1 VKGKR
6 IKTTL
11 KTPQATLEFGEL
23 LGKYLMAGDV
33 VALIGDL
40 GTGKTQLAKGLA
52 RGVGVPEEYCITSP
66 TYTIVNEYQGR
77 TPLYH
82 LDLYRLEGNSDL
94 ENLGYEE
101 YFEGRGVTVIEWAEK
116 ISHLLPENRMEVHI
130 SYLGNDVR
138 EFEIIGFGDHYGK
151 IVDDVVD
158 FYRRTSI

>member
-1 VKGKR
+1 MEYVKERR

-40 GTGKTQLAKGLA
+40 GIGKTQLVKGLA

-77 TPLYH
+77 IPLYH
-82 LDLYRLEGNSDL
+82 FDLYRLEGNSDM

-101 YFEGRGVTVIEWAEK
+101 YFEGKGVAVIEWAEK
-116 ISHLLPENRMEVHI
+116 ITHLLPENRMEIRIGH
-130 SYLGNDVR
+130 LENDFR
-138 EFEIIGFGDHYGK
+138 EFEIIGFGDHYSK
-151 IVDDVVD
+151 IVDEVVR
-158 FYRRTSI
+158 FLP

>member
-1 VKGKR
+1 M
-6 IKTTL
+6 
-11 KTPQATLEFGEL
+11 
-23 LGKYLMAGDV
+23 GKYLMAGDI

-77 TPLYH
+77 IPLYH

-94 ENLGYEE
+94 ENIGYEE

-116 ISHLLPENRMEVHI
+116 ITHLLPENRMEIRI
-130 SYLGNDVR
+130 SHLEDDVR
-138 EFEIIGFGDHYGK
+138 GLEIIGFGDHYGK
-151 IVDDVVD
+151 IVDDVVH
-158 FYRRTSI
+158 FLP

>member
-1 VKGKR
+1 
-6 IKTTL
+6 
-11 KTPQATLEFGEL
+11 
-23 LGKYLMAGDV
+23 LGKYLMAGDI

-77 TPLYH
+77 IPLYH

-94 ENLGYEE
+94 GNLGYEE

-116 ISHLLPENRMEVHI
+116 ITHLLPENRMEIRI
-130 SYLGNDVR
+130 SHLEDDVR
-138 EFEIIGFGDHYGK
+138 GLEIIGFGDHYGK
-151 IVDDVVD
+151 IVDEVVH
-158 FYRRTSI
+158 FLP

>member
-1 VKGKR
+1 M
-6 IKTTL
+6 
-11 KTPQATLEFGEL
+11 
-23 LGKYLMAGDV
+23 GKYLMAGDV

-116 ISHLLPENRMEVHI
+116 ITHLLPENRMEIRI
-130 SYLGNDVR
+130 SHLEDDVR
-138 EFEIIGFGDHYGK
+138 GLEIIGFGDHYGK

>member
-1 VKGKR
+1 M
-6 IKTTL
+6 
-11 KTPQATLEFGEL
+11 
-23 LGKYLMAGDV
+23 GKYLMAGDI

-77 TPLYH
+77 IPLYH

-94 ENLGYEE
+94 GNLGYEE

-116 ISHLLPENRMEVHI
+116 ITHLLPENRMEIRI
-130 SYLGNDVR
+130 SHLEDDVR
-138 EFEIIGFGDHYGK
+138 GLEIIGFGDHYGK
-151 IVDDVVD
+151 IVDEVVH
-158 FYRRTSI
+158 FLP

>member
-1 VKGKR
+1 M
-6 IKTTL
+6 
-11 KTPQATLEFGEL
+11 
-23 LGKYLMAGDV
+23 GKYLMAGDV

-77 TPLYH
+77 VPLYH
-82 LDLYRLEGNSDL
+82 FDLYRLEGNSDL

-116 ISHLLPENRMEVHI
+116 ITHLLPENRMEVRI
-130 SYLGNDVR
+130 SHLGNDVR
-138 EFEIIGFGDHYGK
+138 EFEIIGFGDRYSK
-151 IVDDVVD
+151 IVDKIVH
-158 FYRRTSI
+158 FLP

>member
-1 VKGKR
+1 M
-6 IKTTL
+6 
-11 KTPQATLEFGEL
+11 
-23 LGKYLMAGDV
+23 GKYLMAGDV

-116 ISHLLPENRMEVHI
+116 ITHLLPENRMEIRI
-130 SYLGNDVR
+130 SHLEDDVR
-138 EFEIIGFGDHYGK
+138 GLEIIGFGDHYGK
-151 IVDDVVD
+151 IVDDVVH
-158 FYRRTSI
+158 FLP

>member
-1 VKGKR
+1 M
-6 IKTTL
+6 
-11 KTPQATLEFGEL
+11 
-23 LGKYLMAGDV
+23 GKYLMAGDV

-77 TPLYH
+77 IPLYH
-82 LDLYRLEGNSDL
+82 FDLYRLEGNSDL

-116 ISHLLPENRMEVHI
+116 IIHLLPAKRMEVRIGH
-130 SYLGNDVR
+130 LGNDVR
-138 EFEIIGFGDHYGK
+138 EFEVIGFGGHYCK
-151 IVDDVVD
+151 IVDEVVS
-158 FYRRTSI
+158 FLP